1 MNNISIALC
10 TYNGG
15 AFLPE
20 QLKSIA
26 GQSLKPC
33 ELVACDDGSTDD
45 TVAILE
51 DFARRAAFP
60 VRIYRNQERLGPVQ
74 NFARAVSL
82 CRGDYVA
89 LCDQDDIWDAEKLAL
104 SSQAMRKAQEQHG
117 AAKPLLLH
125 TDLMV
130 IDAEG
135 HLVASSLMQIQK
147 IAHAA
152 QEPLKTLLVQNFVT
166 GCTVLVNRP
175 LLEAA
180 LPVPE
185 EALMHDWWFAL
196 IAASLGDLI
205 FLPRPT
211 VHYRQHGR
219 NTVGAKKFFG
229 GKNVARL
236 ARVTQLEQ
244 MIASTIVQDLA
255 LHERL
260 VQLHQRVPAYLAGF
274 LQAARQG
281 GKEAASYARRCGIAK
296 QGRLRNMLFLLLLL
310 RAGYLKYLEDLK

>member
-1 MNNISIALC
+1 MRISATRSGWAGAKLC
-10 TYNGG
+10 
-15 AFLPE
+15 P
-20 QLKSIA
+20 
-26 GQSLKPC
+26 
-33 ELVACDDGSTDD
+33 
-45 TVAILE
+45 
-51 DFARRAAFP
+51 
-60 VRIYRNQERLGPVQ
+60 
-74 NFARAVSL
+74 AVSL

-205 FLPRPT
+205 FLPRPI

-281 GKEAASYARRCGIAK
+281 GGGLTPALRHCQAGTAPQHAFIAFT
-296 QGRLRNMLFLLLLL
+296 QSRLP
-310 RAGYLKYLEDLK
+310 